1 MTQSVCVGLPMEE
14 VYSNLL
20 GAYGPL
26 TVFVALLLT
35 GIGIPLGEDVVI
47 IPAGILAGHGK
58 IDLVQTAIAA
68 YAGVLLSD
76 FTWYW
81 LCRKFGTPLLHKR
94 WFKRIVHPRRLLEVK
109 HEIEKRGVWVVVMSR
124 FIPGSRTPAITASGV
139 LHLPFWKFVL
149 AESATCLV
157 TVPLQLGLGFAV
169 GRGLGT
175 METADLIIS
184 LIGVVLLILAVMLG
198 LAWYRQRRP
207 HRKHAPRAKA
217 AWLRRFRPRR
227 LGRRTAKKA

>member
-1 MTQSVCVGLPMEE
+1 MEE

-35 GIGIPLGEDVVI
+35 GIGIPLGEDLVI

-58 IDLVQTAIAA
+58 INLVQTAIAA
-68 YAGVLLSD
+68 YAGVLISD
-76 FTWYW
+76 FMWYW
-81 LCRKFGTPLLHKR
+81 LCRRFGTPLLHKR
-94 WFKRIVHPRRLLEVK
+94 WFKRIVHPRRLLEMK
-109 HEIEKRGVWVVVMSR
+109 HEIEKRGAWVVVMSR

-149 AESATCLV
+149 AESATCLI
-157 TVPLQLGLGFAV
+157 TVPLQLGLGYAV
-169 GRGLGT
+169 AQGLGT
-175 METADLIIS
+175 LETADLIMT
-184 LIGVVLLILAVMLG
+184 LIGMVLFIFAVMLG
-198 LAWYRQRRP
+198 LGWYRNHRA

-227 LGRRTAKKA
+227 LERRTAKKA

>member
-1 MTQSVCVGLPMEE
+1 MDE

-26 TVFVALLLT
+26 AVFVALLLT
-35 GIGIPLGEDVVI
+35 GIGIPLGEDVII
-47 IPAGILAGHGK
+47 IPAGILVGHGK
-58 IDLVQTAIAA
+58 IHLVQTAVAA

-76 FTWYW
+76 FMWYW

-109 HEIEKRGVWVVVMSR
+109 HEIERRGVWVVV
-124 FIPGSRTPAITASGV
+124 TAC
-139 LHLPFWKFVL
+139 L
-149 AESATCLV
+149 AA
-157 TVPLQLGLGFAV
+157 VPLQLGLGYAIAQ
-169 GRGLGT
+169 GLGT
-175 METADLIIS
+175 LKTADLVLS
-184 LIGVVLLILAVMLG
+184 LIGAVLVILALMLG
-198 LAWYRQRRP
+198 LAWWRHHRT

-227 LGRRTAKKA
+227 LRSRAAKKA